1 MKTTEANRQLRRE
14 KKTRTFHPR
23 RLIITV
29 FVVFA
34 IGSSS
39 WKLWE
44 LHRDVERQLAEL
56 TMQKQTL
63 LKEQKELEAEIARL
77 NTPSYIEQLAREQL
91 GLVRQGEIM
100 IAPKK

>member
-1 MKTTEANRQLRRE
+1 MRRANRYTRRE
-14 KKTRTFHPR
+14 RQTRIFRPGRMILT
-23 RLIITV
+23 L
-29 FVVFA
+29 FVVAA
-34 IGSSS
+34 IGSSV

-44 LHRDVERQLAEL
+44 LQRDVERQLTEL
-56 TMQKQTL
+56 SQQKETL
-63 LKEQKELEAEIARL
+63 LAEQKVLETEIERL